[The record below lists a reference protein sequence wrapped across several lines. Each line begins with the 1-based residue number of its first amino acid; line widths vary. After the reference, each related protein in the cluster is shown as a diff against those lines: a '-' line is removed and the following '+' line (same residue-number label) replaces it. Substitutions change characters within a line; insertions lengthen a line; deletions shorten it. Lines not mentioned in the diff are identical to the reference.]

1 MRTVPA
7 ATPSTTAT
15 TATTGRGLPPEAWQ
29 AALAAAPALPEPPP
43 AGTRVVVVA
52 AHPDDE
58 TLGAA
63 GLLLRLAVRGVGVH
77 LVVATDGEA
86 GYPGRSPAERS
97 ALGARRR
104 GETRRALAAVGHPH
118 VRPDHVGLPDG
129 ELAGH
134 EDRLARELTDALAG
148 AALCL
153 LPWERDP
160 HPDHRAAGRA
170 GLRAAAALRER
181 GHAIAVW
188 RYPIWMRH
196 ATPPRDA
203 PPDLHALRLLTEEV
217 AAKRDAVACH
227 ASQVRSPYE
236 DCGPVL
242 PAHVLALFEDG
253 VEPFLVA
260 GPG

>member
-1 MRTVPA
+1 MRT
-7 ATPSTTAT
+7 TTAP
-15 TATTGRGLPPEAWQ
+15 GLPPAAWHGV
-29 AALAAAPALPEPPP
+29 LAAAPDVPGPPP
-43 AGTRVVVVA
+43 PGATVAVVA

-63 GLLLRLAVRGVGVH
+63 GLLMRLAVRGVGVR

-86 GYPGRSPAERS
+86 AYPGRSPAERS
-97 ALGARRR
+97 ALAARRR
-104 GETRRALAAVGHPH
+104 DETRRALAAAGHPH
-118 VRPDHVGLPDG
+118 VRPEHVGLPDG
-129 ELAGH
+129 ELGDH
-134 EDRLARELTDALAG
+134 EDRLAEELTDALAG

-153 LPWERDP
+153 VPWELDP

-170 GLRAAAALRER
+170 GLRAAAALRGR
-181 GHAIAVW
+181 GHEIAVW

-203 PPDLHALRLLTEEV
+203 PPDLRVLRLHAEEV

-227 ASQVRSPYE
+227 ASQVVSPHD

-242 PAHVLALFEDG
+242 PDHVLALFADG
-253 VEPFLVA
+253 LEPFLVA
-260 GPG
+260 GAR